1 MGRTAIYEP
10 HEIYYRIST
19 HSPRVGRT
27 GRNCVL
33 RTPCIHFNSLAPCG
47 ANRPRK
53 LLYSKF
59 PKFQLTRPVWGE
71 PCEYLHCIV
80 CTNISTHSPR
90 VGRTFS
96 GVQFTCPVFNFNS
109 LAPCG
114 ANRSRRRLQ
123 DRAGQFQLTRPVWGE
138 PKELFALAESTRI
151 STHSPRVG
159 RTAHLDMLVYGT
171 MEFQLTRP
179 VWGEPWRLCTCDDDF
194 DISTHSPRVGRTPA
208 TAR

>member
-114 ANRSRRRLQ
+114 ANRPSACVSKWAFHFNSL
-123 DRAGQFQLTRPVWGE
+123 APCGANPLSMSSKKTR
-138 PKELFALAESTRI
+138 TTI

-159 RTAHLDMLVYGT
+159 RT
-171 MEFQLTRP
+171 LTLICLFTALWNFNSLAP
-179 VWGEPWRLCTCDDDF
+179 CGANP
-194 DISTHSPRVGRTPA
+194 ISTRRQS
-208 TAR
+208 